1 MTTKA
6 EAAEVAKMN
15 EPGAAQ
21 PEREQRKT
29 MSDEELAKMP
39 LESLLYY
46 ILVGDGRR
54 NW

>member
-1 MTTKA
+1 MTTEA

-15 EPGAAQ
+15 EPGGSQ

-29 MSDEELAKMP
+29 MSYEELAKLP

-46 ILVGDGRR
+46 VLVGDGRR
-54 NW
+54 N